1 MDGAMELF
9 ETNGVR
15 IDLAHPRIQ
24 PVADEFRRGAFEASE
39 AKITRRV
46 VRPHHRILE
55 LGTCTGFIAMIAAR
69 IVGPANIRS
78 YEANPENAALAA
90 HHFAANGLPV
100 ELYNTVLLS
109 RRSAATHPATVPFF
123 VSPSLVSSSL
133 IPIPRRGTVDV
144 PVAVFEE
151 EVARHGANF
160 LIMDIEG
167 GEVDLLGTADLDP
180 ITGIILETHYRKAG
194 VAPTDAMMKRLYD
207 RGFRIN
213 LRSSGSETLHL
224 YREGHEADL
233 QGAF

>member
-1 MDGAMELF
+1 MGGGTELF

-15 IDLAHPRIQ
+15 IDLEHPRIR
-24 PVADEFRRGAFEASE
+24 PVADEFRRGAFEATE
-39 AKITRRV
+39 ARITRRV
-46 VRPHHRILE
+46 LRPHHRVLE
-55 LGTCTGFIAMIAAR
+55 MGTCTGFVAIIAAR
-69 IVGPANIRS
+69 IVGPAAIRC

-90 HHFAANGLPV
+90 HHFGANGLPI
-100 ELYNTVLLS
+100 ELYNAVLLS
-109 RRSAATHPATVPFF
+109 RRSAAAGPATVPFF

-133 IPIPRRGTVDV
+133 IPIPRRESVEV
-144 PVAVFEE
+144 PVAVFED

-180 ITGIILETHYRKAG
+180 ITGIIMETHYRKAG

-213 LRSSGSETLHL
+213 LRSSGAETLHL
-224 YREGHEADL
+224 YREGYEADL
-233 QGAF
+233 EGAF